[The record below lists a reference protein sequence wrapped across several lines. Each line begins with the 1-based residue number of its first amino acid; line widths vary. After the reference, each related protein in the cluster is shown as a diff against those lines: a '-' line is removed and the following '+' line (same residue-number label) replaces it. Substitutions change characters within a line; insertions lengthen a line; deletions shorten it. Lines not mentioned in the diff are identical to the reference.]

1 MSFLKD
7 AKSSSATFGRH
18 RMNISLRLSRYTHT
32 IERQTKKERPPS
44 GGLYHFDHNYDCR
57 DDDGQQDHHH
67 AEKKPQESGR
77 LFLLGWF
84 VLDDDLRIA
93 QGVFVVDWLLLGLV
107 GDCEAVVGGRCR
119 EGALLRLD
127 PDGLAVKQRSEGHH
141 GTIDHGRKWNKGVDG
156 VRLHCDQLGTAFRY
170 ATDAPLSAAL
180 RVTGAQDHCHRQHQ
194 EENKDSRLHGLQVFD
209 HLLQLS
215 VFKVELSDLG
225 R

>member
-1 MSFLKD
+1 MRNHPPQPL
-7 AKSSSATFGRH
+7 AGIGLTFHHDRAA
-18 RMNISLRLSRYTHT
+18 THT

-44 GGLYHFDHNYDCR
+44 GGLYHFDYDYDCR

-67 AEKKPQESGR
+67 AEKKPQECGR

-84 VLDDDLRIA
+84 VLDDYLWVT
-93 QGVFVVDWLLLGLV
+93 QCVLVMDWLLLGLV

-127 PDGLAVKQRSEGHH
+127 LDGLAVKQRSKGHH
-141 GTIDHGRKWNKGVDG
+141 GTIDHRRKRDKGVDG
-156 VRLHCDQLGTAFRY
+156 VRLDGHQLGTAFRNP
-170 ATDAPLSAAL
+170 ADSALRSAL
-180 RVTGAQDHCHRQHQ
+180 RVTGAQYHRHRQHQ
-194 EENKDSRLHGLQVFD
+194 EENIDARLHGLQVFD

-215 VFKVELSDLG
+215 VFEVELCDLG